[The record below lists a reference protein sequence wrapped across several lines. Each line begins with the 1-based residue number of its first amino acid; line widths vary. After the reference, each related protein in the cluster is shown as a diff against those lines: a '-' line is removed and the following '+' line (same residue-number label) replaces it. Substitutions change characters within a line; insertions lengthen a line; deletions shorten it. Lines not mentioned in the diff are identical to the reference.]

1 MSELFH
7 LDLCAGTG
15 GWQARTRGSSMWRV
29 LGVDVIESERVDLLA
44 DVREFVIE
52 ETPDLVTA
60 SPPCVEVTKYRL
72 PWFGD
77 GAQSGDPDLSVHAAC
92 FSLIRRLEPRYWVVE
107 NVQGFDDFY
116 GPADTV
122 WGPWRLWHDLPVFDP
137 GPVVYKQQNQT
148 PHAGVENA
156 AIPEPL
162 AHSVARSVEVV
173 SDV

>member
-1 MSELFH
+1 MSDLFH

-15 GWQARTRGSSMWRV
+15 GWQARTRGSSKWDV
-29 LGVDVIESERVDLLA
+29 LGVDVVDSDRVDLLG
-44 DVREFVIE
+44 DVRQLEVDRC
-52 ETPDLVTA
+52 PDLVTA

-72 PWFGD
+72 PWYGD
-77 GAQSGDPDLSVHAAC
+77 GVYSGDPDLSVHAAC

-107 NVQGFDDFY
+107 NVLGFGDFY
-116 GPADTV
+116 GPPDTV

-137 GPVVYKQQNQT
+137 GPVQYKYQNQT

-162 AHSVARSVEVV
+162 AESVTRSVEVMAGV
-173 SDV
+173 